1 MIRIIR
7 HIKLNH
13 ELGLLLEVKDDD
25 VPQRSFLRLFTT
37 LVRAVISVIHFY
49 SVTKKEILNHS
60 SPSSYSVTSIC

>member
-1 MIRIIR
+1 MMIRIIR

-37 LVRAVISVIHFY
+37 LVRAVISVFI
-49 SVTKKEILNHS
+49 SILSLRRRSLTIPPHH
-60 SPSSYSVTSIC
+60 PIL

>member
-13 ELGLLLEVKDDD
+13 ELDLLLEVKDND

-37 LVRAVISVIHFY
+37 LVRAAISAIHFY
-49 SVTKKEILNHS
+49 FVTKKEILNHS
-60 SPSSYSVTSIC
+60 SPLSYSVTSIC